1 MHKAGASLCLALILV
16 FLPAMAH
23 ADTYPV
29 GDMTAFNVVAADL
42 PTDATGAGLDK
53 DALAATATAALKKGG
68 MQILDEAGPP
78 GTGTF
83 QISIGAVN
91 GGGEDQA
98 YAVRC
103 EVGRLVYFFKQGDME
118 KKNPIVG
125 KQFVRGIIW
134 SDMFSIAVPK
144 AQAKQVIT
152 DTVKQSAEKFV
163 QDWNADRAEIAKEP
177 PPPAAA
183 E

>member
-1 MHKAGASLCLALILV
+1 MLKAGASLCLALILV
-16 FLPAMAH
+16 FFPAMAH

-29 GDMTAFNVVAADL
+29 GDMTAFDVMAADL
-42 PTDATGAGLDK
+42 PTEASGAGLDK
-53 DALAATATAALKKGG
+53 DGLVNTVTAALKKGG
-68 MQILDEAGPP
+68 VDILDSGGPP

-83 QISIGAVN
+83 IISIGAVN
-91 GGGEDQA
+91 AGEDQA

-103 EVGRLVYFFKQGDME
+103 EVGRLVYFFKAGDME

-144 AQAKQVIT
+144 AQAKQVIL

-163 QDWNADRAEIAKEP
+163 QDWKADKAAIAKET

>member
-1 MHKAGASLCLALILV
+1 MLKAGASLCLALLLV
-16 FLPAMAH
+16 CLPATAH

-29 GDMTAFNVVAADL
+29 GDMTAFDVVAADL
-42 PTDATGAGLDK
+42 PAEAAGAGIDK
-53 DALAATATAALKKGG
+53 DGLVAAVTAALKKGG
-68 MQILDEAGPP
+68 VDILDSGGPP

-83 QISIGAVN
+83 LISIGAVN
-91 GGGEDQA
+91 ASGEDQA

-144 AQAKQVIT
+144 VQAKQVIL
-152 DTVKQSAEKFV
+152 DTVKQSAEKFI
-163 QDWNADRAEIAKEP
+163 QDWKADKAAIAKET
-177 PPPAAA
+177 PPAA